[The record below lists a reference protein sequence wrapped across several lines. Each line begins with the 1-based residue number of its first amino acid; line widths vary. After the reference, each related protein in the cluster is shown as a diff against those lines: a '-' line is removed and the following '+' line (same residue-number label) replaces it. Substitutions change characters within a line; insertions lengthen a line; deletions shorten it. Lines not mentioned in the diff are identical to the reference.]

1 MSHEITITLTDV
13 EYKAM
18 TVIAYSPQEWVQN
31 VAKVR
36 AKKAIISISDKLIA
50 DALAAGSSISGTREE
65 MITNADLPTAKE
77 LTDAADAELAA
88 T

>member
-65 MITNADLPTAKE
+65 MVTNADLPTAKE
-77 LTDAADAELAA
+77 LTDAADAEAAA